1 MCRLFGFR
9 SVILSQVHSSLVSA
23 DNALALQSNE
33 HPDGWG
39 VGYYVQGTP
48 HIIKS
53 SESAAIKSN
62 LFKKVSGVVSSQ
74 TVLAHI
80 RKSTQGNNNLL
91 NTHPFQYGQWVFAHN
106 GNIKDFDK
114 KRSTIAGHILPE
126 LKRFI
131 LGETD
136 SELIFYFL
144 LSHLSA
150 KIDISQKDCP
160 AEIVIE
166 AIKESIDELVKII
179 GNYSQKDDSGNTET
193 YLTFILTNGET
204 MVAHQGGKHLYY
216 STYKTTCG
224 DKDSC
229 PSFTEACENASK
241 DGYINHL
248 IFSSEPLSGE
258 NIWLPMDPGQIV
270 GIDGRMKIVI
280 DTDDL

>member
-23 DNALALQSNE
+23 DNALAMQSNQ

-39 VGYYVQGTP
+39 VSYYVHGTP
-48 HIIKS
+48 HLVKS
-53 SESAAIKSN
+53 SEKAAIESN

-80 RKSTQGNNNLL
+80 RKSTQGDNTEL
-91 NTHPFQYGQWVFAHN
+91 NTHPFQFGHWVFAHN
-106 GNIKDFDK
+106 GNIKDFQNHRDK
-114 KRSTIAGHILPE
+114 IASHILPE

-144 LSHLSA
+144 LSHLST
-150 KIDISQKDCP
+150 KLDISQKNCK

-166 AIKESIDELVKII
+166 AVKESVDELIKII
-179 GNYSQKDDSGNTET
+179 GPYSQIDNAGEQET
-193 YLTFILTNGET
+193 YLTFLMTNGET
-204 MVAHQGGKHLYY
+204 MVAHQGGKNLYY
-216 STYKTTCG
+216 STYKTRCG
-224 DKDSC
+224 DRDSC
-229 PSFTEACENASK
+229 PSFTDACENATK

-258 NIWLPMDPGQIV
+258 NIWLPMDVGQIIA
-270 GIDGRMKIVI
+270 IDGRMKMIN
-280 DTDDL
+280 DGDGQ

>member
-39 VGYYVQGTP
+39 VSYYVQGTP
-48 HIIKS
+48 HLIKS
-53 SESAAIKSN
+53 AEKAAINST

-80 RKSTQGNNNLL
+80 RKSTQGENNLL

-106 GNIKDFDK
+106 GNIKNFDK
-114 KRSTIAGHILPE
+114 HRSQITSHILPE

-131 LGETD
+131 LGDTD
-136 SELIFYFL
+136 SELIFYFI
-144 LSHLSA
+144 LSHLSN
-150 KIDISQKDCP
+150 KMDIAQKDCK
-160 AEIVIE
+160 ADIVIE
-166 AIKESIDELVKII
+166 AVKESINELVSII
-179 GNYSQKDDSGNTET
+179 GNFSEKDDCGNKET

-204 MVAHQGGKHLYY
+204 MVAHQGGKNLFY
-216 STYKTTCG
+216 STYKTKCG
-224 DKDSC
+224 DKESC
-229 PSFTEACENASK
+229 PSFTDACENATK

-258 NIWLPMDPGQIV
+258 NIWLPLKVGQIIGV
-270 GIDGRMKIVI
+270 DGRMKIMS
-280 DTDDL
+280 DADDQ

>member
-23 DNALALQSNE
+23 DNALVMQSNE

-53 SESAAIKSN
+53 AESSAIKSN

-74 TVLAHI
+74 TVVAHI
-80 RKSTQGNNNLL
+80 RNSTQGSNGLL
-91 NTHPFQYGQWVFAHN
+91 NTHPFQYGHWVFAHN
-106 GNIKDFDK
+106 GNIKDFENY
-114 KRSTIAGHILPE
+114 RNQISNQILPE

-131 LGETD
+131 LGDTD
-136 SELIFYFL
+136 SELIFYFI
-144 LSHLSA
+144 LSFLSK
-150 KIDISQKDCP
+150 KIDISIKDCK

-166 AIKESIDELVKII
+166 AIKEAVKELTDLI
-179 GNYSQKDDSGNTET
+179 GPYSLKDDCGDKET
-193 YLTFILTNGET
+193 YLTFLLTNGET
-204 MVAHQGGKHLYY
+204 MVAHQGGKNLYY
-216 STYKTTCG
+216 STYKTSCG

-229 PSFTEACENASK
+229 PSYSESCENATK
-241 DGYINHL
+241 DGFINHL

-258 NIWLPMDPGQIV
+258 NIWIPLNLGQIIGV
-270 GIDGRMKIVI
+270 DGRMKIVI
-280 DTDDL
+280 DADDQ

>member
-23 DNALALQSNE
+23 DNALAFQSNK

-74 TVLAHI
+74 TVLAHL
-80 RKSTQGNNNLL
+80 RNSTQGDNTLL
-91 NTHPFQYGQWVFAHN
+91 NTHPFQFGQWVFAHN

-114 KRSTIAGHILPE
+114 VKSKITARINPE

-136 SELIFYFL
+136 SEIIFFYI
-144 LSHLSA
+144 LSYLM
-150 KIDISQKDCP
+150 KEMDISQKNCE
-160 AEIVIE
+160 ASKVIKASKE
-166 AIKESIDELVKII
+166 AIKSLVEII
-179 GNYSQKDDSGNTET
+179 GPFSRIDDNGETET
-193 YLTFILTNGET
+193 YLTFLLTNGET
-204 MVAHQGGKHLYY
+204 MVAHQGGKNLFY
-216 STYKTTCG
+216 STYKTKCG
-224 DKDSC
+224 DRDNC
-229 PSFTEACENASK
+229 PSFTDACENPSV

-258 NIWLPMDPGQIV
+258 NIWLPMKV
-270 GIDGRMKIVI
+270 GEIIAIDSDMKIILESV
-280 DTDDL
+280 DQ